1 MTGPLAELGLAGAC
15 ILHQAPLMLTPD
27 LRAHQHFAGFTPAQ
41 VAHRLRFFVD
51 AGAQCWIRSAGGEW
65 RAVQFKEL
73 PDQAGDEVA
82 VPAQEAENP
91 GGLAGLVWIM
101 DRLLGPGGC
110 PWDQEQTH
118 DSLKRHLIEEAYELI
133 EAIDARDWE
142 GMKEELGD
150 VLLQPIFH
158 AQMQARDGGWDSE
171 AVAHGICQ
179 KLIRRHPHVF
189 GDSAAEDA
197 QAVLDQWQRI
207 KAAEKKAE
215 RASLLD
221 GIPDGLPALMRA
233 MEVSRR
239 AAKAGFEW
247 PDEASVWEKVREE
260 EAELMAAK
268 SPEDQADEFADLLFA
283 LVNVARWRGIDPE
296 DALRRMVSRFSAR
309 FKRMEAAAAAPLQN
323 LSPDEWERL
332 WSDAKAAES
341 R

>member
-1 MTGPLAELGLAGAC
+1 
-15 ILHQAPLMLTPD
+15 MLTPD
-27 LRAHQHFAGFTPAQ
+27 LRAHQIFTGFAPGE
-41 VAHRLRFFVD
+41 VAHRLRFLVEPT
-51 AGAQCWIRSAGGEW
+51 AACWLRTSEGEW
-65 RAVQFKEL
+65 RAAALGEL
-73 PDQAGDEVA
+73 AQNEAGDV
-82 VPAQEAENP
+82 VLPAQDKENP

-118 DSLKRHLIEEAYELI
+118 ETLKRHLIEEAYELI
-133 EAIDARDWE
+133 EAIDARDLD

-171 AVAHGICQ
+171 AVAQGICQ

-189 GDSAAEDA
+189 GDAAAEDA
-197 QAVLDQWQRI
+197 QAVLEQWQRI
-207 KAAEKKAE
+207 KAAEKS
-215 RASLLD
+215 ASRDSALD
-221 GIPDGLPALMRA
+221 GIPEGLPALMRA

-247 PDEASVWEKVREE
+247 PNEAGVWEKVREE
-260 EAELMAAK
+260 EAELLAAD

-309 FKRMEAAAAAPLQN
+309 FRRMEADAAVPLNN
-323 LSPDEWERL
+323 LSPEEWDLL
-332 WSDAKAAES
+332 WKEAKAAES

>member
-1 MTGPLAELGLAGAC
+1 MTAALAELGLSGAS
-15 ILHQAPLMLTPD
+15 IHHAAPVMLTPD
-27 LRAHQHFAGFTPAQ
+27 LRAHQLFTGFAPAEA
-41 VAHRLRFFVD
+41 AHRLRFFVEPD
-51 AGAQCWIRSAGGEW
+51 AECWVKSGGAWE
-65 RAVQFKEL
+65 AVAFHRLADREF
-73 PDQAGDEVA
+73 GDVI

-91 GGLAGLVWIM
+91 GGLAGLVWVM

-118 DSLKRHLIEEAYELI
+118 DTLKRHLIEEAYELI
-133 EAIDARDWE
+133 EAIEARDLE

-150 VLLQPIFH
+150 VMLQPIFH

-171 AVAHGICQ
+171 AVAQGICQ

-189 GDSAAEDA
+189 GNAAAEDA

-207 KAAEKKAE
+207 KAAEKAAA

-233 MEVSRR
+233 MEVSKR

-260 EAELMAAK
+260 EAELMAAE
-268 SPEDQADEFADLLFA
+268 SPEDQADEFADLIFA

-309 FKRMEAAAAAPLQN
+309 FRRMEAAAAVPLKN
-323 LSPDEWERL
+323 LSPEEWELHWR
-332 WSDAKAAES
+332 DAKAAES